1 MAKRKLTKDCQRKP
15 NETKIIIVAN
25 QLGCFRCMELIVCAK
40 VSRRIT
46 FCVLGL
52 MPSKLSAFALPVN
65 RTVLRKSYFYENLG
79 VKFS

>member
-1 MAKRKLTKDCQRKP
+1 
-15 NETKIIIVAN
+15 
-25 QLGCFRCMELIVCAK
+25 MELIVCAK